1 MSLLYDETAGVTI
14 SEYVTMEQTPDQTQV
29 ISTSLD
35 GSVYIQNIGE
45 PQLYLSGDVYVDRPG
60 KANIETAWTSGNLLR
75 AELKHGTYYGRIAK
89 KPNIGNRLPHDM
101 FKATVTLAEEAAP

>member
-1 MSLLYDETAGVTI
+1 MSLLHDETAGVDI
-14 SEYVTMEQTPDQTQV
+14 SEYVTMEQAPDQTQV

-45 PQLYLSGDVYVDRPG
+45 PQLYLSGAVYVDRAG
-60 KANIETAWTSGNLLR
+60 KANIETAWNEGNLLR
-75 AELKHGTYYGRIAK
+75 ADLKHGTYYGRITK
-89 KPNIGNRLPHDM
+89 LSIGNRLAHDM